1 MAKQKYAGKSAFRA
15 ADSCY
20 ETGNNKF
27 ARWSAPTAGPVD
39 KWENLSMSDAVDFTK
54 QGAIGIITV
63 NSPPVNALSAAVR
76 NGLGEAFDKGQA
88 DPEVKAMVLLGGGRT
103 FIAGADIREFG
114 QPPKGKPFHE
124 VLVGMENSSKLII
137 AAIHGTALGGGLETA
152 LCCHYRFAVP
162 SALVGLPEVKLGLL
176 PGAGGTQRLPRLVGA
191 AKALDL
197 ITSGDFVP
205 APQAK
210 ELGIID
216 EVGDDLLAGAVA
228 FAEKLVVDNAPLRKI
243 RDIPC
248 AAETGL
254 FDGFRKANARKFRG
268 FLAPWKCI
276 DCVEAA
282 ATLPFDDGVV
292 RERELFM
299 ECMTSPESAAQRHV
313 FFAERE
319 VAKIPDVPKDTPIKD
334 IKKVA
339 MIGAGTMGG
348 GIAMNFV
355 NAGIPVMM
363 LEVAQENL
371 DKGMATIERNY
382 QNTVSKGRLSQ
393 EKMDQR
399 MALFSTTTNFA
410 EIGEADLVIEAVFEK
425 MELKKEIFAKLDGVM
440 KPGAVLA
447 SNTSTLS
454 IDEIASATKRPESVI
469 GMHFFSPANVM
480 RLLEVVRGAK
490 SSPETIA
497 TAMGIGRKVG
507 KISVLVGNCFG
518 FVGNRMLHGYTG
530 EGTFLLENGA
540 LPQQVDKAIFDFGLP
555 MGPFA
560 MGDMA
565 GLDVGWLVRKGR
577 TAARPTNEEYGGTI
591 PDRICELGRFGQKTS
606 GGYYDYREGD
616 RTPVPNAE
624 VQEII
629 EHVSKEKN
637 IKRQDISDEDTVKR
651 SLYPLINIGAQILD
665 EGMAMRPSDIDII
678 YINGYGFPAYRGG
691 PMHWADSIGLENV
704 LVDLKRFHAE
714 FGERWRPAPLLEKL
728 VAEGKSFAD
737 L

>member
-1 MAKQKYAGKSAFRA
+1 
-15 ADSCY
+15 
-20 ETGNNKF
+20 
-27 ARWSAPTAGPVD
+27 
-39 KWENLSMSDAVDFTK
+39 MSDAVDFTK
-54 QGAIGIITV
+54 QGAIGVITV

-76 NGLGEAFDKGQA
+76 DGLGEAFDKGQA

-114 QPPKGKPFHE
+114 KPPKGKPFHD
-124 VLVGMENSSKLII
+124 VLVAMENSTKLIV

-162 SALVGLPEVKLGLL
+162 AALVGLPEVKLGLL

-191 AKALDL
+191 ERALDL
-197 ITSGDFVP
+197 ITSGAFVP

-210 ELGIID
+210 ALGIVD
-216 EVGDDLLAGAVA
+216 EVGDELLAGAVA
-228 FAEKLVVDNAPLRKI
+228 YAEKLVAEGAPLRKI
-243 RDIPC
+243 RDMPC
-248 AAETGL
+248 EADAAL
-254 FDGFRKANARKFRG
+254 FEGYRKANARKFRG

-282 ATLPFDDGVV
+282 TTLPFDEGLA
-292 RERELFM
+292 RERELFTD
-299 ECMTSPESAAQRHV
+299 CVTSPESAAQRHV

-319 VAKIPDVPKDTPIKD
+319 VAKIPDVPKDTPMNE
-334 IKKVA
+334 IKKIA

-348 GIAMNFV
+348 GIAMNFA

-371 DKGMATIERNY
+371 DKGMAIIERNY

-399 MALFSTTTNFA
+399 MANFSTTTDFA
-410 EIGEADLVIEAVFEK
+410 DIADADLVIEAVFEK
-425 MELKKEIFAKLDGVM
+425 MELKKEIFAKLDAVM

-480 RLLEVVRGAK
+480 RLLEVVRGGK

-540 LPQQVDKAIFDFGLP
+540 LPQQVDKAIFEFGLP

-577 TAARPTNEEYGGTI
+577 AATRPTNEEYGGTI
-591 PDRICELGRFGQKTS
+591 PDRICELGRFGQKTA
-606 GGYYDYREGD
+606 GGYYDYKEGD
-616 RTPVPNAE
+616 RTPIPNPE
-624 VQEII
+624 VQAII
-629 EHVSKEKN
+629 EQVSKEKN
-637 IKRQDISDEDTVKR
+637 LTRQDFAEDEIVKR
-651 SLYPLINIGAQILD
+651 CLYPLINIGAQILD

-691 PMHWADSIGLENV
+691 PMQWADSIGLEAV
-704 LVDLKRFHAE
+704 LADIKRFHAE

-737 L
+737 LQAG

>member
-1 MAKQKYAGKSAFRA
+1 
-15 ADSCY
+15 
-20 ETGNNKF
+20 
-27 ARWSAPTAGPVD
+27 
-39 KWENLSMSDAVDFTK
+39 MSDAVDFTK
-54 QGAIGIITV
+54 QGAIGVITV

-76 NGLGEAFDKGQA
+76 DGLGAAFEKGQA
-88 DPEVKAMVLLGGGRT
+88 DPDVKAMVLLGGGRT

-114 QPPKGKPFHE
+114 QPPKGKPFHD
-124 VLVGMENSSKLII
+124 VLAAMENSSKLIV

-152 LCCHYRFAVP
+152 MCCHYRFAVP
-162 SALVGLPEVKLGLL
+162 AALVGLPEVKLGLL
-176 PGAGGTQRLPRLVGA
+176 PGAGGTQRLPRLVGVA
-191 AKALDL
+191 TALDL
-197 ITSGDFVP
+197 ITSGAFVP

-210 ELGIID
+210 ELGIVD
-216 EVGDDLLAGAVA
+216 EIGDDLLAGAVA
-228 FAEKLVVDNAPLRKI
+228 YAERLVAEGAPLRKI
-243 RDIPC
+243 RDMPC
-248 AAETGL
+248 AAEAGQ
-254 FDGFRKANARKFRG
+254 FDAFRKANARKFRG

-282 ATLPFDDGVV
+282 ATLAFDDGIA
-292 RERELFM
+292 RERALFM

-319 VAKIPDVPKDTPIKD
+319 VAKIPDVPKDTPMKD
-334 IKKVA
+334 IKKIA

-348 GIAMNFV
+348 GIAMNFA

-371 DKGMATIERNY
+371 DKGMAIIKRNY
-382 QNTVSKGRLSQ
+382 QNTVNKGGLSQ
-393 EKMDQR
+393 ARMDQR
-399 MALFSTTTNFA
+399 MALFSSTTDFA
-410 EIGEADLVIEAVFEK
+410 DIGDADLVIEAVFEK
-425 MELKKEIFAKLDGVM
+425 MELKKEIFAKLDAVM
-440 KPGAVLA
+440 KPGAIMA

-480 RLLEVVRGAK
+480 RLLEVVRGTK
-490 SSPETIA
+490 SAPETIA

-540 LPQQVDKAIFDFGLP
+540 LPQQVDKAIFSFGLP

-577 TAARPTNEEYGGTI
+577 AATRPTNEEYGGTI
-591 PDRICELGRFGQKTS
+591 PDRICELGRFGQKTA
-606 GGYYDYREGD
+606 GGYYDYKEGD
-616 RTPVPNAE
+616 RTPIPNPE
-624 VQEII
+624 VQAII
-629 EHVSKEKN
+629 EQVSKEKN
-637 IKRQDISDEDTVKR
+637 IARSEFSDEEIVKR
-651 SLYPLINIGAQILD
+651 CLYPLINIGAQILD

-691 PMHWADSIGLENV
+691 PMQWADSIGLENV
-704 LVDLKRFHAE
+704 LADIKRFHAE

-728 VAEGKSFAD
+728 VAEGKTFAD
-737 L
+737 LQAAG

>member
-1 MAKQKYAGKSAFRA
+1 
-15 ADSCY
+15 
-20 ETGNNKF
+20 
-27 ARWSAPTAGPVD
+27 
-39 KWENLSMSDAVDFTK
+39 MSDAVDFTK
-54 QGAIGIITV
+54 QGAIGVITV

-76 NGLGEAFDKGQA
+76 DGLGAAFEKGQA

-114 QPPKGKPFHE
+114 QPPKGKPFHD
-124 VLVGMENSSKLII
+124 VLAAMENSSKLIV

-152 LCCHYRFAVP
+152 MCCHYRFAVP
-162 SALVGLPEVKLGLL
+162 AALVGLPEVKLGLL
-176 PGAGGTQRLPRLVGA
+176 PGAGGTQRLPRLVGVGT
-191 AKALDL
+191 ALDL
-197 ITSGDFVP
+197 ITSGAFVP

-210 ELGIID
+210 ELGIVD
-216 EVGDDLLAGAVA
+216 EIGDDLLAGAVA
-228 FAEKLVVDNAPLRKI
+228 YAERLVAEGAPLRKI
-243 RDIPC
+243 RDMPC
-248 AAETGL
+248 EAEAGQ
-254 FDGFRKANARKFRG
+254 FDAFRKANARKFRG

-276 DCVEAA
+276 DCIEAA
-282 ATLPFDDGVV
+282 ATLAFDEGIA
-292 RERELFM
+292 RERALFM

-319 VAKIPDVPKDTPIKD
+319 VAKIPDVPKDTPVKD
-334 IKKVA
+334 IKKIA

-348 GIAMNFV
+348 GIAMNFA

-371 DKGMATIERNY
+371 DKGMAIIKRNY
-382 QNTVSKGRLSQ
+382 QNTVNKGGLSQ
-393 EKMDQR
+393 ARMDQR
-399 MALFSTTTNFA
+399 MALFSSTTNFA
-410 EIGEADLVIEAVFEK
+410 DIGDADLVIEAVFEK

-440 KPGAVLA
+440 KPGAIMA

-480 RLLEVVRGAK
+480 RLLEVVRGTK
-490 SSPETIA
+490 SAPETIA

-540 LPQQVDKAIFDFGLP
+540 LPQQVDKAIFNFGLP

-577 TAARPTNEEYGGTI
+577 AATRPTNEEYGGTI
-591 PDRICELGRFGQKTS
+591 PDRICELGRFGQKTA
-606 GGYYDYREGD
+606 GGYYDYKEGD
-616 RTPVPNAE
+616 RTPIPNPE
-624 VQEII
+624 VQAII
-629 EHVSKEKN
+629 EQVSKEKN
-637 IKRQDISDEDTVKR
+637 ITRSEFSDEEIVKR
-651 SLYPLINIGAQILD
+651 CLYPLINIGAQILD

-691 PMHWADSIGLENV
+691 PMQWADSIGLENV
-704 LVDLKRFHAE
+704 LADIKRFHAE

-728 VAEGKSFAD
+728 VAEGKTFAD
-737 L
+737 LQAAG

>member
-1 MAKQKYAGKSAFRA
+1 
-15 ADSCY
+15 
-20 ETGNNKF
+20 
-27 ARWSAPTAGPVD
+27 
-39 KWENLSMSDAVDFTK
+39 MSDAVDFTK
-54 QGAIGIITV
+54 QGAIGVITV

-76 NGLGEAFDKGQA
+76 DGLGAAFDKGQA
-88 DPEVKAMVLLGGGRT
+88 DPDVKAMVLLGGGRT

-124 VLVGMENSSKLII
+124 VLLAMENSTKLIV

-162 SALVGLPEVKLGLL
+162 AALVGLPEVKLGLL

-191 AKALDL
+191 EKALDL
-197 ITSGDFVP
+197 ITSGAFVP

-210 ELGIID
+210 EMGIVD

-228 FAEKLVVDNAPLRKI
+228 FAETLVAENAPLRKI

-248 AAETGL
+248 EADAGL
-254 FDGFRKANARKFRG
+254 FDTYRKANARKFRG

-282 ATLPFDDGVV
+282 TTLSFDEGIA
-292 RERELFM
+292 RERALFM
-299 ECMTSPESAAQRHV
+299 ECVTSPESAAQRHV

-319 VAKIPDVPKDTPIKD
+319 VAKIPDVPKDTPMKD

-348 GIAMNFV
+348 GIAMNFA
-355 NAGIPVMM
+355 NAGIPVIM
-363 LEVAQENL
+363 LEVTQENL
-371 DKGMATIERNY
+371 DKGMGIIQRNY
-382 QNTVSKGRLSQ
+382 QNTVNKGGLSQ
-393 EKMDQR
+393 AKMDQR
-399 MALFSTTTNFA
+399 MALFSSTTDLA
-410 EIGEADLVIEAVFEK
+410 DIGDADLVIEAVFEK

-440 KPGAVLA
+440 KPGAILA

-565 GLDVGWLVRKGR
+565 GLDVGWLVRKAR
-577 TAARPTNEEYGGTI
+577 AADRPTNEEYGGTI
-591 PDRICELGRFGQKTS
+591 PDRICELGRFGQKTA
-606 GGYYDYREGD
+606 GGYYDYKEGD
-616 RTPVPNAE
+616 RTPIPNPE
-624 VQEII
+624 VQGII
-629 EHVSKEKN
+629 EQVSKEKN
-637 IKRQDISDEDTVKR
+637 IARREFSEEDIVKR
-651 SLYPLINIGAQILD
+651 CLYPLINIGAQILA

-691 PMHWADSIGLENV
+691 PMAWADAIGLENV
-704 LVDLKRFHAE
+704 LADIKRFHAE

-728 VAEGKSFAD
+728 VAEGKNFAS
-737 L
+737 LQAA

>member
-124 VLVGMENSSKLII
+124 VLLGMENSSKLII

-629 EHVSKEKN
+629 EHVSKE
-637 IKRQDISDEDTVKR
+637 RISSGRIFPTKTR
-651 SLYPLINIGAQILD
+651 SNAACIP
-665 EGMAMRPSDIDII
+665 
-678 YINGYGFPAYRGG
+678 
-691 PMHWADSIGLENV
+691 
-704 LVDLKRFHAE
+704 
-714 FGERWRPAPLLEKL
+714 
-728 VAEGKSFAD
+728 
-737 L
+737 

>member
-1 MAKQKYAGKSAFRA
+1 
-15 ADSCY
+15 
-20 ETGNNKF
+20 
-27 ARWSAPTAGPVD
+27 
-39 KWENLSMSDAVDFTK
+39 MSDAVDFTK
-54 QGAIGIITV
+54 QGAIGVITV

-76 NGLGEAFDKGQA
+76 DGLGEAFEAGQA

-124 VLVGMENSSKLII
+124 VLVGMENSNKLIV

-191 AKALDL
+191 EAALAL

-205 APQAK
+205 APKAK
-210 ELGIID
+210 EMGIVD

-228 FAEKLVVDNAPLRKI
+228 FAEKLVAEGAPLRKI
-243 RDIPC
+243 RDMPC
-248 AAETGL
+248 EADAAL

-282 ATLPFDDGVV
+282 ATLPFDEGIA
-292 RERELFM
+292 RERELFG
-299 ECMTSPESAAQRHV
+299 ECVTSSESAAQRHV

-319 VAKIPDVPKDTPIKD
+319 VAKIPDVPKDTPMKD

-348 GIAMNFV
+348 GIAMNFA

-371 DKGMATIERNY
+371 DKGMAIIERNY

-393 EKMDQR
+393 DKMDQR
-399 MALFSTTTNFA
+399 MAQFSTTTDFT
-410 EIGEADLVIEAVFEK
+410 EIGDADLVIEAVFEK
-425 MELKKEIFAKLDGVM
+425 MELKKEIFAKLDEVM

-480 RLLEVVRGAK
+480 RLLEVVRGEK

-518 FVGNRMLHGYTG
+518 FVGNRMLHGYSG

-540 LPQQVDKAIFDFGLP
+540 LPQQVDKAIFDFGMP
-555 MGPFA
+555 MGPFT

-577 TAARPTNEEYGGTI
+577 AADRPTNEEYGGTI
-591 PDRICELGRFGQKTS
+591 PDRICELGRYGQKTS
-606 GGYYDYREGD
+606 GGYYDYKEGD
-616 RTPVPNAE
+616 RTPIPNPE

-629 EHVSKEKN
+629 EQVSKEKN
-637 IKRQDISDEDTVKR
+637 IDRKEFSEEEIVKR

-704 LVDLKRFHAE
+704 LADIKRFHAE

-728 VAEGKSFAD
+728 VAEGKNFAD
-737 L
+737 LQAGG

>member
-1 MAKQKYAGKSAFRA
+1 M
-15 ADSCY
+15 
-20 ETGNNKF
+20 
-27 ARWSAPTAGPVD
+27 
-39 KWENLSMSDAVDFTK
+39 
-54 QGAIGIITV
+54 GA
-63 NSPPVNALSAAVR
+63 
-76 NGLGEAFDKGQA
+76 E
-88 DPEVKAMVLLGGGRT
+88 
-103 FIAGADIREFG
+103 
-114 QPPKGKPFHE
+114 
-124 VLVGMENSSKLII
+124 
-137 AAIHGTALGGGLETA
+137 
-152 LCCHYRFAVP
+152 
-162 SALVGLPEVKLGLL
+162 
-176 PGAGGTQRLPRLVGA
+176 
-191 AKALDL
+191 KALDL
-197 ITSGDFVP
+197 ITSGAFVP

-210 ELGIID
+210 ELGIVD
-216 EVGDDLLAGAVA
+216 EVGDELLAGAVA
-228 FAEKLVVDNAPLRKI
+228 YAEKLVAEAAPLRKI
-243 RDIPC
+243 RDMPC
-248 AAETGL
+248 EADAAL

-282 ATLPFDDGVV
+282 ATLPFDEGIA
-292 RERELFM
+292 RERELFAD
-299 ECMTSPESAAQRHV
+299 CVSSPESAAQRHV

-319 VAKIPDVPKDTPIKD
+319 VAKIPDVPKDTPMKE

-348 GIAMNFV
+348 GIAMNFA
-355 NAGIPVMM
+355 NAGIPVTM

-371 DKGMATIERNY
+371 NKGMGIIERNY
-382 QNTVSKGRLSQ
+382 QNTVNKGRLSQ
-393 EKMDQR
+393 ARMDQR
-399 MALFSTTTNFA
+399 MAQFSTTTDFA
-410 EIGEADLVIEAVFEK
+410 DIADADLVIEAVFEK
-425 MELKKEIFAKLDGVM
+425 MELKKEIFAKLDAVM
-440 KPGAVLA
+440 KPGAVMA

-577 TAARPTNEEYGGTI
+577 AADRPSNEEYGGTI
-591 PDRICELGRFGQKTS
+591 PDRICELGRFGQKTG
-606 GGYYDYREGD
+606 GGYYDYKEGD
-616 RTPVPNAE
+616 RTPIPNPE

-629 EHVSKEKN
+629 EQVSKEKN
-637 IKRQDISDEDTVKR
+637 ITRHEFAEEEIVKR
-651 SLYPLINIGAQILD
+651 CLYPLINIGAQILD

-691 PMHWADSIGLENV
+691 PMQWADAIGLEAV
-704 LVDLKRFHAE
+704 LADIKRFHAE

-728 VAEGKSFAD
+728 AAEGKSFAD
-737 L
+737 LQAAG